1 MRDIDTNLIDEI
13 INNEEEEG
21 DEKMVDT
28 DNKLIFEN
36 ENKLKIEAVDKE
48 KQRLIERFENVKE
61 QLMKDS
67 KITISEV
74 YSSYDE
80 ENYLKNRKV
89 DKKKIISILEDAIKY
104 YYLL

>member
-1 MRDIDTNLIDEI
+1 MHDIDKNLIGEI
-13 INNEEEEG
+13 INNEEEEE
-21 DEKMVDT
+21 DEKIGDT

-48 KQRLIERFENVKE
+48 KRRLIERFENVKE

-80 ENYLKNRKV
+80 ENYLENRMV
-89 DKKKIISILEDAIKY
+89 D
-104 YYLL
+104 

>member
-48 KQRLIERFENVKE
+48 KRRLIERFENVKE
-61 QLMKDS
+61 QLMMDS

-80 ENYLKNRKV
+80 ENYLENRMV
-89 DKKKIISILEDAIKY
+89 AEKKK
-104 YYLL
+104 